1 MMKFSR
7 QSRLLKPAEF
17 KSVFQQP
24 IRSGDDCFRILARA
38 NGIQRHRL
46 GMAVSK
52 KACSRAV
59 GRNRIKRVIRE
70 NFRARILGSEAH
82 DTLDFVVLPN
92 VVAAKRSNKAL
103 DESLSAHWQRLIR
116 KAGQRNDAVRPDQKR
131 TDR

>member
-1 MMKFSR
+1 MRFSR

-17 KSVFQQP
+17 KLVFQQP

-59 GRNRIKRVIRE
+59 GRNRIKRLVRE
-70 NFRARILGSEAH
+70 SFRSQLVRPASENS
-82 DTLDFVVLPN
+82 LDFVVLPT
-92 VVAAKRSNKAL
+92 VAAATQSNKAL
-103 DESLSAHWQRLIR
+103 VESLSEHWMRLTS
-116 KAGQRNDAVRPDQKR
+116 KAGDRTTGARQDPPRTQK
-131 TDR
+131 